1 MKIRPKSKKI
11 PAVFGL
17 LILLVIL
24 FTGVFLINR
33 FRSLNSSASSVI
45 SPQKIKITNIGSN
58 FFAVSWITQNPST
71 GLVQFG
77 ENASLEEL
85 KKDIRDQNNSK
96 SEKYQTHYVL
106 VDNLKAETKYFF
118 KIISEGASFDNS
130 QKPFEVTTGPT
141 KIPTDNDIAQG
152 RILTAEKQPA
162 TGVIVY
168 LSIANAVTQSAITD
182 SMGNWMIPLSLT
194 RNLDLMTFS
203 NYDRSAQVEEIF
215 VQADSQTAS
224 VSLTTINDN
233 PVPDILLGQNYN
245 LLNQMPQISNTPA
258 PLFQNPEEGSPSFG
272 GFQQENA
279 SLSITSPAE
288 NEQINNSQP
297 EFIGTAPKDQ
307 QLDIKIESEGEISS
321 NTVAD
326 QTGKWQWSPPSNLS
340 PGPHTITVSYTDSGG
355 FIRKVS
361 RSFTVL
367 AQGSSDLPS
376 FTATPSGKL
385 ITPTTTP
392 TSSLKITVSPS
403 PSLAPTI
410 PYRTSLPSTESGIY
424 RSGTTLPT
432 ILFLGLGLIIIL
444 IGAALILF

>member
-326 QTGKWQWSPPSNLS
+326 QTGKW
-340 PGPHTITVSYTDSGG
+340 
-355 FIRKVS
+355 
-361 RSFTVL
+361 
-367 AQGSSDLPS
+367 
-376 FTATPSGKL
+376 
-385 ITPTTTP
+385 
-392 TSSLKITVSPS
+392 
-403 PSLAPTI
+403 
-410 PYRTSLPSTESGIY
+410 
-424 RSGTTLPT
+424 
-432 ILFLGLGLIIIL
+432 
-444 IGAALILF
+444 